1 MKPLPLALFL
11 VLASAT
17 IARADPGGWIVAGPP
32 SREELAALFSTPA
45 PTRDGGVPVSTNLLP
60 PRLPG
65 NSLPRV
71 RELARGLDHDWEK
84 CFRFVRDN
92 VAFSPYRGFLRGAER
107 TLLDHAGNDA
117 DQALLLYELLRVSGH
132 DEAKMMYLPLETDSE
147 GEVESGVLIPFRNY
161 DGDHPLNFASLIG
174 ESANDEE
181 DDNTTNIGLHYLTA
195 GVGYAW
201 QWVWNEDAWEWNLH
215 AAMEHFWVRLP
226 MPDGSSVDLDPSL
239 KPMRPAKRRNVRSDA
254 GLDLSALLTA
264 AGGTTNA
271 VSASGFTPPALGG
284 YLDARCATLRTAFN
298 GGDAPLRETVAGSS
312 IDPAVRS
319 QPFFPC
325 PFRGAPVDFGAMPDA
340 ARNAFRIPVKFEFGA
355 IGTTSFFLDEI
366 GARVLSVDCEEGVG
380 VGTVASLRLDG
391 TVVAS
396 EPAASASTSRDY
408 RLAVDHPRGA
418 SNVNGSLSAN
428 PGAVHVLTFGF
439 ESESGDD
446 ASVAAAE
453 AARALPAGD
462 PTAKAAALHAIGM
475 QWHGQRASAERV
487 WNLATGHA
495 FRSLFMIGFAGQDS
509 SPFVDFPTG
518 LFLTTGAVDRIDGP
532 VVLASA
538 LENAVLEEHLVG
550 SSAHAVSTIRIL
562 ALAAASGNSVFLA
575 TPSNFDGILSSLTD
589 YGDVC
594 LDEITNGISAG
605 GYALLPASGAVEQ
618 GGWRGAGY
626 ELFAPSETGLW
637 RSLMRIAGGLSGGY
651 ADIAFAFQDY
661 CSIVNSPLLY
671 GDPNAG
677 VSGFV
682 FADPVSF
689 PSGALLDA
697 ADDLALP
704 GLSWSRTYDSRG
716 RFSDGPLGRGWSHG
730 FEASVAETTD
740 VDAAF
745 GGGSVAAAAPTL
757 VACAALDELLG
768 PVGALPAGETARRW
782 TAAALVADW
791 WTRRFVG
798 GTVAVRLGPQTLRF
812 AKLDDGTF
820 ASAPGV
826 TASLS
831 RTNGCYALEARLG
844 PTWRFDEAGRIASV
858 EDRSGNATTLSR
870 DAAGRLVRIENGFG
884 FAFDLAWDGDRVA
897 SVSDSAGRTVRYD
910 YEATGLLTNIVDAAG
925 ASWRLEY
932 DAEGNLAAKTDPLG
946 AMLLRNAF
954 DAFGRVTNQIDAAG
968 CARSFGYAD
977 GAAVRTLD
985 SAGGRTVSTFSP
997 KGVLLARTDETGAS
1011 AAFVPDST
1019 GRVAE
1024 STNALGFA
1032 TLLRRDARGDLVS
1045 AVESA
1050 NGLPRETSFARD
1062 GRGRIAATTNAL
1074 GFVAESDWDGCDR
1087 PVFVRL
1093 PDGTSVSNAWTAQG
1107 LPASRTVFSAAGTVA
1122 RRDEW
1127 TYGTNGL
1134 PVSHRVSGPGLPAA
1148 GVEETF
1154 AWTAAGLPASRTDP
1168 LGGTTYFAYDG
1179 AGRLVRTVDAAGA
1192 TNALARDA
1200 AGRVV
1205 SSTDPLGRVTRFS
1218 WTPDGRLA
1226 SVRDPLGGV
1235 STNVWDAFGRLVRAE
1250 DARGG
1255 VRTFAYDGAGRLVRA
1270 ADALG
1275 ASSFV
1280 YDALG
1285 RLVETTNALGAV
1297 SSFASDPLGRP
1308 VLAVDPLGE
1317 ATSTAFDLLDRP
1329 VSATD
1334 PLGHVRAVAYDPL
1347 GRPISSTRPSGA
1359 VETFAYDDLGG
1370 LASAVDAEGGVL
1382 SVARDAFGR
1391 ATAATN
1397 ACGERVF
1404 SASYDAAGRLASRTG
1419 GSGTTLSFVYDAV
1432 GRLLRREGPSGTDA
1446 FSYDAAGGLLLAS
1459 NAVIAE
1465 TFVRDACGRVASATF
1480 GFPGGPSIAVSFAR
1494 DAGGLATNAVLP
1506 SGIAVLRTYDAD
1518 GRPVSVS
1525 AGPGREWTFAYD
1537 AAGRLVSVASPDGL
1551 SDTLAYDAAGRISA
1565 WNAGGFAARA
1575 IERDAAGR
1583 RVRDAVVAGSVPAPD
1598 ADRVT
1603 ALAFDAARRP
1613 VSGSL
1618 RLGAAA
1624 PLPLAF
1630 LHDGNGALTNLLAGG
1645 ASVLSAAHDDLG
1657 RPAAAQGEAFL
1668 RDALGAVVATER
1680 GGARRLWIPDP
1691 DDPLRRPL
1699 AECDGTGAPVRT
1711 YLWSGARLLGFLDA
1725 TNGLVVAHCDEQG
1738 SVVALSDEGGTL
1750 LHAAAYGPFGED
1762 WGSAGENPTPFAWLG
1777 SWGVRRVPGAGA
1789 LGPLHLTAHR
1799 LYSPALRRFLSP
1811 DPLGPAGGLN
1821 PYAYPGDPLENIDP
1835 LGLCAF
1841 RTPFVNIAL
1850 GWENVTAEDWIHIS
1864 GVSQESGGYWYDVG
1878 QVFAGYGDALWGVAN
1893 GLYQTVRHPY
1903 QTGQSIGYAIGTTIM
1918 DPLGTAQRQW
1928 DGFVSSFDDPRSFGK
1943 MFGGVLI
1950 TAATVAAPYA
1960 SSAGKA
1966 GQAGSVASQFGGTGT
1981 EVFRVWG
1988 GKAEKWGHSW
1998 TPVDPRTVSNYRYA
2012 AGLPPDNAGINLTIG
2027 TIKETGPA
2035 LYRGALRIGNNA
2047 GGLPEWVPMFPKQQ
2061 IQEITTIPLNPGY

>member
-1 MKPLPLALFL
+1 MKLRLLAALATIL
-11 VLASAT
+11 LSASAT
-17 IARADPGGWIVAGPP
+17 ADPGGWIVAGPP
-32 SREELAALFSTPA
+32 TPEELAALLSPPA
-45 PTRDGGVPVSTNLLP
+45 PSRDGGSVSTNVLP
-60 PRLPG
+60 LRLPAD
-65 NSLPRV
+65 PMPHV
-71 RELARGLDHDWEK
+71 RELARGLDGDWEA

-107 TLLDHAGNDA
+107 TLLDRAGNDA
-117 DQALLLYELLRVSGH
+117 DQALLLLELLRASGR
-132 DEAKMMYLPLETDSE
+132 DDARLMYLPLATDSE
-147 GEVESGVLIPFRNY
+147 GGVESGVLIPFRNF
-161 DGDHPLNFASLIG
+161 DGDHPLNFAGMIG
-174 ESANDEE
+174 EAADA
-181 DDNTTNIGLHYLTA
+181 DTNGIPARVGLHYLTA
-195 GVGYAW
+195 AVGYAW
-201 QWVWNEDAWEWNLH
+201 RWVWNEEAWEWNLY
-215 AAMEHFWVRLP
+215 AAVEHFWVRLP
-226 MPDGSSVDLDPSL
+226 MPDGSSVDLDPSF
-239 KPMRPAKRRNVRSDA
+239 KPMRPAKRRNVLSDS
-254 GLDLSALLTA
+254 GMDLPALLAA

-271 VSASGFTPPALGG
+271 VSASGFTPAVLGG
-284 YLDARCATLRTAFN
+284 YLDDRCASLRSAL
-298 GGDAPLRETVAGSS
+298 GGGSVS
-312 IDPAVRS
+312 LSESLEPPRTDPAVHDL
-319 QPFFPC
+319 PFFPVSIL
-325 PFRGAPVDFGAMPDA
+325 GAPIDFGSMADS
-340 ARNAFRIPVKFEFGA
+340 ARDVFRVPAELE
-355 IGTTSFFLDEI
+355 IGTAGTISFFLDELGGRGFSVRFDGDSG
-366 GARVLSVDCEEGVG
+366 GATTATVLLGGE
-380 VGTVASLRLDG
+380 TVA
-391 TVVAS
+391 A
-396 EPAASASTSRDY
+396 EPAASSAKRRTCRIF
-408 RLAVDHPRGA
+408 VDHPRLAYA
-418 SNVNGSLSAN
+418 STTSL
-428 PGAVHVLTFGF
+428 PAVSGTDIAAVLGFGP
-439 ESESGDD
+439 ESGTGAAD
-446 ASVAAAE
+446 AAVAE
-453 AARALPAGD
+453 ARSVSSPDGRAERI
-462 PTAKAAALHAIGM
+462 AASRAIGM
-475 QWHGQRASAERV
+475 QWHVQRTLSERMWKLVTGSGDREAFMFGFSGQAE
-487 WNLATGHA
+487 T
-495 FRSLFMIGFAGQDS
+495 
-509 SPFVDFPTG
+509 PFLDIPSG
-518 LFLTTGAVDRIDGP
+518 LFLTTGALDRIAGP
-532 VVLASA
+532 TVLSSA
-538 LENAVLEEHLVG
+538 LEHAVLEEHLLG
-550 SSAHAVSTIRIL
+550 SPAGAVSTIRVL
-562 ALAAASGNSVFLA
+562 SLAAASGTPVFFADPDNLP
-575 TPSNFDGILSSLTD
+575 TVLSSLSD
-589 YGDVC
+589 YGDEYANEVS
-594 LDEITNGISAG
+594 NRVAAG
-605 GYALLPASGAVEQ
+605 GAALLPSSGAVGQ
-618 GGWRGAGY
+618 GSWHGAGY
-626 ELFAPSETGLW
+626 EILATPASGPSE
-637 RSLMRIAGGLSGGY
+637 SIMRIAGGLSGGY
-651 ADIAFAFQDY
+651 VDVHFDIPAY
-661 CSIVNSPLLY
+661 HSIVNSPLLD

-704 GLSWSRTYDSRG
+704 GLVWSRTYDSRG
-716 RFSDGPLGRGWSHG
+716 RFSDGPLGRGWSHA

-757 VACAALDELLG
+757 VACAALDELIG
-768 PVGALPAGETARRW
+768 PAGALPAGETARRW

-812 AKLDDGTF
+812 AKLEDGTF
-820 ASAPGV
+820 APAPGV

-844 PTWRFDEAGRIASV
+844 PTWRFDEAGRLASV

-870 DAAGRLVRIENGFG
+870 DTAGRLVRVANGFG
-884 FAFDLAWDGDRVA
+884 FSFDLAWDGDRVS
-897 SVSDSAGRTVRYD
+897 SVSDSAGRSVRYAFD
-910 YEATGLLTNIVDAAG
+910 ATGLLTNVIDAAG
-925 ASWRLEY
+925 ASWRLDY

-946 AMLLRNAF
+946 ATLLLNAF
-954 DAFGRVTNQIDAAG
+954 DAFGRVTNQVDAAG

-985 SAGGRTVSTFSP
+985 SAGGRTVSAFSP

-1011 AAFVPDST
+1011 AAFVPDSA

-1062 GRGRIAATTNAL
+1062 GRGRIVATTNAL
-1074 GFVAESDWDGCDR
+1074 GFAAESDWDGCDR
-1087 PVFVRL
+1087 PVSVRL

-1107 LPASRTVFSAAGTVA
+1107 LPASRTIFSAAGAVA

-1168 LGGTTYFAYDG
+1168 LGGTTSFAYDG

-1192 TNALARDA
+1192 TNVLARDA

-1255 VRTFAYDGAGRLVRA
+1255 VRTFSYDGAGRLVRA
-1270 ADALG
+1270 ADSLG

-1308 VLAVDPLGE
+1308 VLAVDPLGAE
-1317 ATSTAFDLLDRP
+1317 TTNAWDLLDRP
-1329 VSATD
+1329 VAS
-1334 PLGHVRAVAYDPL
+1334 VDPL
-1347 GRPISSTRPSGA
+1347 GRVRSAAWDALGRRVLSVRPSGA
-1359 VETFAYDDLGG
+1359 AESFAWDALGG
-1370 LASAVDAEGGVL
+1370 LVSAVDAEGGVL

-1397 ACGERVF
+1397 ACGSPVF
-1404 SASYDAAGRLASRTG
+1404 SAAYDAAGRLSSRTDG
-1419 GSGTTLSFVYDAV
+1419 NGVTLSFVHDAA
-1432 GRLLRREGPSGTDA
+1432 GRLLRREGPSSADA
-1446 FSYDAAGGLLLAS
+1446 FAYDAAGGLLLAS

-1465 TFVRDACGRVASATF
+1465 AFARDACGRVASATF
-1480 GFPGGPSIAVSFAR
+1480 GFPGGPSLAVSFAR

-1506 SGIAVLRTYDAD
+1506 SGIAVSRAYDAD
-1518 GRPVSVS
+1518 GRPASVS

-1537 AAGRLVSVASPDGL
+1537 AAGRLVSVSSPDGL
-1551 SDTLAYDAAGRISA
+1551 SDTFAYDAAGRVSA

-1583 RVRDAVVAGSVPAPD
+1583 RVRDAVVAGSVPAPA

-1603 ALAFDAARRP
+1603 DLAFDAARRP

-1777 SWGVRRVPGAGA
+1777 SWGVRRIPGAGA

-1799 LYSPALRRFLSP
+1799 LYSPSLRRFLSP

-1821 PYAYPGDPLENIDP
+1821 PYAYPGDPLESIDP

-1841 RTPFVNIAL
+1841 ETILGGMARFSGEAGVFLAKGVDAAVNLMI
-1850 GWENVTAEDWIHIS
+1850 
-1864 GVSQESGGYWYDVG
+1864 
-1878 QVFAGYGDALWGVAN
+1878 
-1893 GLYQTVRHPY
+1893 
-1903 QTGQSIGYAIGTTIM
+1903 QTGLQNPNFAAAGIQGQIDANVI
-1918 DPLGTAQRQW
+1918 Q
-1928 DGFVSSFDDPRSFGK
+1928 SFGSPFQRMGVYGK
-1943 MFGGVLI
+1943 GEPPIVFPEEVPQGILLVGGV
-1950 TAATVAAPYA
+1950 YA
-1960 SSAGKA
+1960 SA
-1966 GQAGSVASQFGGTGT
+1966 QAGGRQIGLSDIQSDPM
-1981 EVFRVWG
+1981 
-1988 GKAEKWGHSW
+1988 GHAG
-1998 TPVDPRTVSNYRYA
+1998 RTVSGFIAGATVSPRGTSPMTGTVALSDAVSKIQSGRLSQSRDIPQLTKDGLIMDRGIFKNAQHLLPDKPPEYYREFLLMTPSLKK
-2012 AGLPPDNAGINLTIG
+2012 AGTERIIMGRDGEFFYTPDHY
-2027 TIKETGPA
+2027 KS
-2035 LYRGALRIGNNA
+2035 
-2047 GGLPEWVPMFPKQQ
+2047 F
-2061 IQEITTIPLNPGY
+2061 IPLNPNP

>member
-1 MKPLPLALFL
+1 MKSRLLAALAT
-11 VLASAT
+11 VLLSVSAT
-17 IARADPGGWIVAGPP
+17 ADPGGWIVAGPP
-32 SREELAALFSTPA
+32 TPEELAALLSPPA
-45 PTRDGGVPVSTNLLP
+45 PSRNGGSVSTNVLP
-60 PRLPG
+60 LRLPAD
-65 NSLPRV
+65 PMPHV
-71 RELARGLDHDWEK
+71 RELARGLDGDWEA

-92 VAFSPYRGFLRGAER
+92 IAFSPYRGFLRGAER
-107 TLLDHAGNDA
+107 TLLDRAGNDA
-117 DQALLLYELLRVSGH
+117 DQALLLLELLRASGRN
-132 DEAKMMYLPLETDSE
+132 DAQLMYLPLATDSE
-147 GEVESGVLIPFRNY
+147 GEVESGVLIPFRNF
-161 DGDHPLNFASLIG
+161 DGDHPLNFASWIG
-174 ESANDEE
+174 ASADDDEDE
-181 DDNTTNIGLHYLTA
+181 TLSRIGIHYLTA

-201 QWVWNEDAWEWNLH
+201 QWVWNEEEWDWDLH
-215 AAMEHFWVRLP
+215 AAVEHFWVRLP

-239 KPMRPAKRRNVRSDA
+239 KPMRPAKRRNVFSDS
-254 GLDLSALLTA
+254 GLDLSALLSA

-271 VSASGFTPPALGG
+271 VSASGFTPAVLDGYLDVRCASLRSALGG
-284 YLDARCATLRTAFN
+284 GA
-298 GGDAPLRETVAGSS
+298 APLAESFEPPRT
-312 IDPAVRS
+312 DPSVLS
-319 QPFFPC
+319 QPFFPASTA
-325 PFRGAPVDFGAMPDA
+325 GTPVDFESMADST
-340 ARNAFRIPVKFEFGA
+340 RNAFRIPVEFELGSA
-355 IGTTSFFLDEI
+355 GTLSFFLDEL
-366 GARVLSVDCEEGVG
+366 GGRGLSVRFDLAPG
-380 VGTVASLRLDG
+380 DG
-391 TVVAS
+391 TSAVVLLGGEAVVS
-396 EPAASASTSRDY
+396 ETAPSSSSSRDY
-408 RLAVDHPRGA
+408 RLFVNHPRRTSTATGT
-418 SNVNGSLSAN
+418 LSADA
-428 PGAVHVLTFGF
+428 GSVVALVLGFGV
-439 ESESGDD
+439 ESGTGAAD
-446 ASVAAAE
+446 AAVAE
-453 AARALPAGD
+453 ARAVASSDNHQVAR
-462 PTAKAAALHAIGM
+462 TAASRAIGM
-475 QWHGQRASAERV
+475 HWHAQRALAERA
-487 WNLATGHA
+487 WKLSTETPYR
-495 FRSLFMIGFAGQDS
+495 FLFMFGFSGQGE
-509 SPFVDFPTG
+509 SPFLDFPTG
-518 LFLTTGAVDRIDGP
+518 LSLTTGAVDRIEGP

-538 LENAVLEEHLVG
+538 LEHAVLEEHLLG
-550 SSAHAVSTIRIL
+550 SPAGAVSTVRIL
-562 ALAAASGNSVFLA
+562 SRTAATGGTVFLA
-575 TPSNFDGILSSLTD
+575 TPENVSSVLPQLSD

-594 LDEITNGISAG
+594 VSEVSNRVSAG
-605 GYALLPASGAVEQ
+605 GSVLLPSSGMVGQ
-618 GGWRGAGY
+618 GSWHGAGY
-626 ELFAPSETGLW
+626 EILAPDSSGTW
-637 RSLMRIAGGLSGGY
+637 WSIMRIAGGLSGGY
-651 ADIAFAFQDY
+651 ADVHFDIPAY
-661 CSIVNSPLLY
+661 HSIVNSPLLP

-704 GLSWSRTYDSRG
+704 GLAWSRTYDSRG
-716 RFSDGPLGRGWSHG
+716 RFSDGPLGRGWSHA

-812 AKLDDGTF
+812 AKLEDGTF
-820 ASAPGV
+820 APAPGV

-844 PTWRFDEAGRIASV
+844 PTWRFDEAGRLASV

-870 DAAGRLVRIENGFG
+870 DTAGRLVRVENGFG
-884 FAFDLAWDGDRVA
+884 FSFDLAWDGDRVS
-897 SVSDSAGRTVRYD
+897 SVSDSAGRSVRYAFD
-910 YEATGLLTNIVDAAG
+910 ATGLLTNVVDAAG

-932 DAEGNLAAKTDPLG
+932 DAEGNLAVKTDPLG
-946 AMLLRNAF
+946 ATLLRNAF
-954 DAFGRVTNQIDAAG
+954 DAFGRVTNQVDAAG

-985 SAGGRTVSTFSP
+985 SAGGRTVSAFSP

-1011 AAFVPDST
+1011 AAFVPDSA

-1087 PVFVRL
+1087 PVSVRL

-1107 LPASRTVFSAAGTVA
+1107 LPASRTVFSAAGAVA

-1168 LGGTTYFAYDG
+1168 LGGTASFAYDG
-1179 AGRLVRTVDAAGA
+1179 AGRLVRIVDAAGA
-1192 TNALARDA
+1192 TNVLARDA

-1270 ADALG
+1270 ADSLG

-1308 VLAVDPLGE
+1308 VLAVDPLG
-1317 ATSTAFDLLDRP
+1317 AGTTNAWDLLDRP
-1329 VSATD
+1329 VAS
-1334 PLGHVRAVAYDPL
+1334 VDPL
-1347 GRPISSTRPSGA
+1347 GRVRSAAWDALGRRVLSVRPSGA
-1359 VETFAYDDLGG
+1359 AESFAWDALGG

-1397 ACGERVF
+1397 ACGSLVF
-1404 SASYDAAGRLASRTG
+1404 SAAYDAAGRLSSRTDG
-1419 GSGTTLSFVYDAV
+1419 NGATLSFVHDAA
-1432 GRLLRREGPSGTDA
+1432 GRLLRREGPSSADA
-1446 FSYDAAGGLLLAS
+1446 FAYDAAGGLLLAS
-1459 NAVIAE
+1459 NAVVAE
-1465 TFVRDACGRVASATF
+1465 TFARDACGRVASATF
-1480 GFPGGPSIAVSFAR
+1480 GFPGGPSLAVSFAR
-1494 DAGGLATNAVLP
+1494 DAGRLATNAVLP
-1506 SGIAVLRTYDAD
+1506 SGVAVSRAYDAD

-1537 AAGRLVSVASPDGL
+1537 AAGRLVSVSSPDGL
-1551 SDTLAYDAAGRISA
+1551 SDTLAYDAAGRVSA

-1583 RVRDAVVAGSVPAPD
+1583 RVRDAVVSGSVPAPA

-1603 ALAFDAARRP
+1603 DLAFDAARRP

-1657 RPAAAQGEAFL
+1657 LPAAAQGEAFL

-1750 LHAAAYGPFGED
+1750 VHAAAYGPFGED

-1777 SWGVRRVPGAGA
+1777 SWGVRRIPGAGA

-1799 LYSPALRRFLSP
+1799 LYSPSLRRFLSP
-1811 DPLGPAGGLN
+1811 DPLGPVGGLN
-1821 PYAYPGDPLENIDP
+1821 PYAYPGDPLESIDP

-1841 RTPFVNIAL
+1841 RTPFEIVARGYDNI
-1850 GWENVTAEDWIHIS
+1850 TAEDWARF
-1864 GVSQESGGYWYDVG
+1864 GEYWSDVG
-1878 QVFAGYGDALWGVAN
+1878 QVFAGYGDAAWGVAN
-1893 GLYQTVRHPY
+1893 GVYQIIRHPY
-1903 QTGQSIGYAIGTTIM
+1903 QTGENIGFAVGTALV

-1928 DGFVSSFDDPRSFGK
+1928 DGFVSSFDDPRSFGQ
-1943 MFGGVLI
+1943 MFGGTLI
-1950 TAATVAAPYA
+1950 TAATIAAPYA

-1966 GQAGSVASQFGGTGT
+1966 GQAGSIASQFGGKGT

-1988 GKAEKWGHSW
+1988 GKAEQWGHSW
-1998 TPVDPRTVSNYRYA
+1998 TPVDPRTVPNYRYA
-2012 AGLPPDNAGINLTIG
+2012 AGLPAENTGTRLTIG

-2035 LYRGALRIGNNA
+2035 LYRGALRVENNA
-2047 GGLPEWVPMFPKQQ
+2047 GGLLE
-2061 IQEITTIPLNPGY
+2061 